1 MRRNAQLLLD
11 GGRVI
16 NFATIDHCRDLVDIV
31 NVLGR
36 ITVDEHHV
44 GEFAGRITPPSLLTP

>member
-1 MRRNAQLLLD
+1 
-11 GGRVI
+11 
-16 NFATIDHCRDLVDIV
+16 V